1 MLENRKAVIFDL
13 DGTLVDSMWMWRE
26 IDIEFLSGKGI
37 VIPEDIQDFQDELE
51 GMGFTETAVFFK
63 KRFRIPDSI
72 EDIKNTWILMAEDK
86 YSTQV
91 PLKPGAGELLDMLKK
106 RNFQIGISSSN
117 STELIRTVLKANEIE
132 DYFGCITTCCQVP
145 AGKPAPDV
153 YLETAKGLGI
163 APEDCLVFED
173 VPMGILAGK
182 RAGMKV
188 CAVDDKF
195 SRNQE
200 KEKRKLADWYIQ
212 DYYEVLRECL

>member
-106 RNFQIGISSSN
+106 RNFQIAISSSN
-117 STELIRTVLKANEIE
+117 STELIRTVLKAHEIE